1 MSIIGRPNTSTTI
14 GATGTLRDPTT
25 TIVIPPVVVIQLIG
39 TRRTDGVFTD
49 IHEVQFQWTQAVDNF
64 ILEDDVQ
71 WSANIIV
78 YNLIGMD
85 GGFSA
90 DVEFVSISTAT
101 QTATITVL
109 ADSVVGE
116 TQGPIAD
123 EVLSFEFA
131 SIIPPVF
138 EINGADK
145 VCVIA
150 DEIPITDNTYL
161 DEVIGET
168 MAGGAFNGDMESVR
182 IGDYIYSVMQIQKH
196 LITLDENGVRTE
208 NPLVDISKQAGA
220 VLIRV
225 DMTDCSQLVL
235 KVYENITNAAR
246 SLVVDGTDLYFMEG
260 SHYGYLGYT
269 HFEDNSWKRE
279 VGGLYRI
286 RHPNQTIEYLGK
298 NWRSATATDNPQHG
312 EIDDNE
318 MEIVDYHY
326 GNHGGS
332 ASPMLVD
339 DDILHMITG
348 YGNAD
353 GAFLIHGDE
362 LPFDRVG
369 NWNWIQYHNK
379 INQRVSL
386 LETNDRTGYDIMRD
400 IANITS
406 SIIGFD
412 NEQFFMFPR
421 ETKRAK
427 LTSGVMAADDSIA
440 IKDQN
445 RVDAS
450 FNTGYAFVG
459 SEVIEYTDVSAGM
472 INGVKR
478 GRNQTNAS
486 VHSVDDEIYFVD
498 HILTLNQSTVE
509 QPINTINLINDYRQL
524 YNKIRVTYGEN
535 SFVEV
540 QDDNSILENGE
551 KRFEFEVPLDSH
563 QGYWAKHIAN
573 QFLKR
578 FKDVHQIL
586 DVMLK
591 PSPYLKIGDV
601 VLIIIPHRLHLM
613 KTCQILDMNN
623 DISRRLTDVKFVTI

>member
-1 MSIIGRPNTSTTI
+1 MAIRGRPNESTTVGATST
-14 GATGTLRDPTT
+14 LRTVDTMVVESLTT
-25 TIVIPPVVVIQLIG
+25 PVVVIQLIG
-39 TRRTDGVFTD
+39 QRRVDGSYTD
-49 IHEVQFQWTQAVDNF
+49 IHEVQFQWEQSVENF
-64 ILEDDVQ
+64 DIDDIL
-71 WSANIIV
+71 WSQNISV
-78 YNLIGMD
+78 SNLQGM
-85 GGFSA
+85 GNGYYA
-90 DVEFVSISTAT
+90 DVDFVTMSTTPIEAF
-101 QTATITVL
+101 ITVL
-109 ADSVVGE
+109 ADSALGE
-116 TQGPIAD
+116 TEGPVAD
-123 EVLSFEFA
+123 ETLTFNIVSP
-131 SIIPPVF
+131 IPVGL
-138 EINGADK
+138 NVTGADK

-150 DEIPITDNTYL
+150 DEIPIEDNQYL
-161 DEVIGET
+161 GIDR
-168 MAGGAFNGDMESVR
+168 GGAFNGDMESVR

-196 LITLDENGVRTE
+196 LITIPDND
-208 NPLVDISKQAGA
+208 PFVDISKQAGA

-312 EIDDNE
+312 EIDDSE

-400 IANITS
+400 IANITG

-427 LTSGVMAADDSIA
+427 IRNGTMSSDTYIA

-450 FNTGYAFVG
+450 FNTGYAFIDG
-459 SEVIEYTDVSAGM
+459 EIIEYTDVLSG
-472 INGVKR
+472 IVNGVKR
-478 GRNQTNAS
+478 GRNQTEAD
-486 VHSVDDEIYFVD
+486 VHSVDDDIYFID
-498 HILTLNQSTVE
+498 HTLTLNQSTVE
-509 QPINTINLINDYRQL
+509 QPINTINLVNDYRQL
-524 YNKIRVTYGEN
+524 YNKIKVTYGEN

-540 QDDNSILENGE
+540 QDDDSILENGE

-563 QGYWAKHIAN
+563 QGYWAKHIAH

>member
-1 MSIIGRPNTSTTI
+1 MAIRGRPNESTTVGATST
-14 GATGTLRDPTT
+14 LRTVDTMVVESLTT
-25 TIVIPPVVVIQLIG
+25 PVVVIQLIG
-39 TRRTDGVFTD
+39 QRRVDGSYTD
-49 IHEVQFQWTQAVDNF
+49 IHEVQFQWEQSVENF
-64 ILEDDVQ
+64 DIDDIL
-71 WSANIIV
+71 WSPNISV
-78 YNLIGMD
+78 SNLQGM
-85 GGFSA
+85 GNGYYA
-90 DVEFVSISTAT
+90 DVDFVTMSTTPIEAF
-101 QTATITVL
+101 ITVL
-109 ADSVVGE
+109 ADSALGE
-116 TQGPIAD
+116 TEGPVAD
-123 EVLSFEFA
+123 ETLTFNIVSP
-131 SIIPPVF
+131 IPVGL
-138 EINGADK
+138 NVTGADK

-150 DEIPITDNTYL
+150 DEIPIEDNQYL
-161 DEVIGET
+161 GIDR
-168 MAGGAFNGDMESVR
+168 GGAFNGDMESVR

-196 LITLDENGVRTE
+196 LITIPDND
-208 NPLVDISKQAGA
+208 PLVDISKQAGA

-235 KVYENITNAAR
+235 RVYENITNAAR

-269 HFEDNSWKRE
+269 HFEDNAWKRE

-400 IANITS
+400 IANITG

-427 LTSGVMAADDSIA
+427 IRNGTMSSDTYIA

-450 FNTGYAFVG
+450 FNTGYAFIDG
-459 SEVIEYTDVSAGM
+459 EIIEYTDVLSG
-472 INGVKR
+472 IVNGVKR
-478 GRNQTNAS
+478 GRNQTEAD
-486 VHSVDDEIYFVD
+486 VHSVDDDIYFID
-498 HILTLNQSTVE
+498 HTLTLNQSTVE
-509 QPINTINLINDYRQL
+509 QPINTINLVNDYRQL
-524 YNKIRVTYGEN
+524 YNKIKVTYGEN

-540 QDDNSILENGE
+540 QDDDSILENGE

>member
-1 MSIIGRPNTSTTI
+1 MSIIGRPNQSTSI
-14 GATGTLRDPTT
+14 GATGTLRDPTDT
-25 TIVIPPVVVIQLIG
+25 VIISPVVVIEIIG
-39 TRRTDGVFTD
+39 TRRVDGVLTD
-49 IHEVQFQWTQAVDNF
+49 IHEVQFQWEQTIDGF
-64 ILEDDVQ
+64 ELDDVE
-71 WSANIIV
+71 WSNNIIV
-78 YNLIGMD
+78 SNLIGIV
-85 GGFSA
+85 GSYSA
-90 DVEFVSISTAT
+90 DVKFVSISTAT

-109 ADSVVGE
+109 ANSVVGE
-116 TQGPIAD
+116 TEGPIAD

-131 SIIPPVF
+131 SIIPPAF

-150 DEIPITDNTYL
+150 DEIPIEDNQYL
-161 DEVIGET
+161 GIDR
-168 MAGGAFNGDMESVR
+168 GGAFNGDMECVR
-182 IGDYIYSVMQIQKH
+182 VGDYIYSVIQIQKH
-196 LITLDENGVRTE
+196 LITMPDND
-208 NPLVDISKQAGA
+208 PLVDISKQAGA

-260 SHYGYLGYT
+260 SHYGYLGFT
-269 HFEDNSWKRE
+269 HFEDNAWKRE
-279 VGGLYRI
+279 VGGLFRI
-286 RHPNQTIEYLGK
+286 RNNSSIIEYLGK

-353 GAFLIHGDE
+353 GAFLIHGNE
-362 LPFDRVG
+362 LPFERVG

-386 LETNDRTGYDIMRD
+386 LDTNDRTGYDIMRD

-427 LTSGVMAADDSIA
+427 IRNGTMSSDTYIA

-450 FNTGYAFVG
+450 FNTGYAFIDG
-459 SEVIEYTDVSAGM
+459 EIIEYTDVLSG
-472 INGVKR
+472 IVNGVKR
-478 GRNQTNAS
+478 GRNQTEAD
-486 VHSVDDEIYFVD
+486 VHSVDDEIHFVD